1 MGLLEHWFYLLSINT
16 CCSTKS
22 GLKMEAPSRPPRK
35 IDTPAPSRISHS
47 TMVSKVTQSKS
58 LSSRP
63 GGMNLVP
70 TRSHLSQASS
80 KKSELSVFAN
90 NSTKAGVIVETMS
103 APNPFCPNTRGV
115 CCLLILINLAV
126 ILVALGFIIVLQLP
140 EPAFVW
146 NIGIVI
152 VVAGFATVF
161 VALLYCTCICKES
174 QRVAPDGN
182 PYNQELYWTH
192 HWQKNIT
199 IPEIKSNDKD
209 RWANQDKFPED
220 ELSDTSSRDYP
231 ELYLESEYGQRTD
244 READFETEQETEG
257 QTSNAPSRHHSR
269 EHQQQH
275 QPQRH

>member
-1 MGLLEHWFYLLSINT
+1 
-16 CCSTKS
+16 
-22 GLKMEAPSRPPRK
+22 MEAPSRPPRK

-146 NIGIVI
+146 
-152 VVAGFATVF
+152 
-161 VALLYCTCICKES
+161 
-174 QRVAPDGN
+174 
-182 PYNQELYWTH
+182 
-192 HWQKNIT
+192 
-199 IPEIKSNDKD
+199 
-209 RWANQDKFPED
+209 
-220 ELSDTSSRDYP
+220 
-231 ELYLESEYGQRTD
+231 
-244 READFETEQETEG
+244 
-257 QTSNAPSRHHSR
+257 
-269 EHQQQH
+269 
-275 QPQRH
+275 

>member
-1 MGLLEHWFYLLSINT
+1 MNIVPARSQLSN
-16 CCSTKS
+16 
-22 GLKMEAPSRPPRK
+22 
-35 IDTPAPSRISHS
+35 
-47 TMVSKVTQSKS
+47 Q
-58 LSSRP
+58 LS
-63 GGMNLVP
+63 NV
-70 TRSHLSQASS
+70 SS

-115 CCLLILINLAV
+115 CCLLILVNLAL

-140 EPAFVW
+140 DPAFVW

-152 VVAGFATVF
+152 LVAGFATVF
-161 VALLYCTCICKES
+161 VALMYCTCICKEGR
-174 QRVAPDGN
+174 RVAPDGSPQN
-182 PYNQELYWTH
+182 GELYWTH

-199 IPEIKSNDKD
+199 IPEIRNKEKD

-257 QTSNAPSRHHSR
+257 HVSNAPSRHHSAN
-269 EHQQQH
+269 HSSQQQH